1 MSSKE
6 KFRFVQQL
14 ALDLNKGE
22 VALPS
27 FPDVVMR
34 IRKALDDPDCNSEQ
48 LANIVSMEPVL
59 ASRALVF
66 ANSSYYNP
74 AGVRIASLTA
84 AIGRIGF
91 ERLRT
96 TAITFAVEQLHN
108 SKDLQDLRTELQHT
122 WQLSLRTA
130 AMSEVLASRLPG
142 IDSEAAFIAGLLSRV
157 GSLYIFTKHQDFPG
171 LIGDA
176 EARAELIADWE
187 GPIGESVVS
196 KWDFPEEIVATFNP
210 DGDMQQNRRIAN
222 LMDVIVSARR
232 ALVDTRIVLE
242 PSTELSRLKIEL
254 DDFPNI
260 IDLYKVKLETLTNSL
275 A

>member
-1 MSSKE
+1 M
-6 KFRFVQQL
+6 
-14 ALDLNKGE
+14 
-22 VALPS
+22 
-27 FPDVVMR
+27 
-34 IRKALDDPDCNSEQ
+34 
-48 LANIVSMEPVL
+48 ANIVSMEPVL